1 MSVPENM
8 HFLPEL
14 NAQEAEQ
21 VVSRP
26 VRQRRKTHRVGHEL
40 SKTGMIA
47 SLTVIAL
54 TGFRILKPMLP
65 VHPIAGIAFIGF
77 ALWHVYQKDQR
88 VVHVET
94 ARLEKN
100 TPPT

>member
-1 MSVPENM
+1 MTTQPAINL
-8 HFLPEL
+8 LPT
-14 NAQEAEQ
+14 ATGR
-21 VVSRP
+21 STGRTIP
-26 VRQRRKTHRVGHEL
+26 KRRRERRIGHEL

-65 VHPIAGIAFIGF
+65 VHPIAGLAFIGF

-88 VVHVET
+88 TVLVTEQSEQDSHS
-94 ARLEKN
+94 R
-100 TPPT
+100 

>member
-1 MSVPENM
+1 MVAQGNIPLLPEPDPQSGASVPRTVE
-8 HFLPEL
+8 
-14 NAQEAEQ
+14 
-21 VVSRP
+21 
-26 VRQRRKTHRVGHEL
+26 QRRKRRRVGHEL

-65 VHPIAGIAFIGF
+65 LHPIAGMAFIGF

-88 VVHVET
+88 VVQLET
-94 ARLEKN
+94 SRPTKKN
-100 TPPT
+100 PPEA